1 MAQIVIDYALL
12 AISIVILAT
21 CTGII
26 WIAINRR
33 MVERIA
39 SIERFAANNNA
50 EAATTTYPS
59 TDRLRARTANRSRA
73 GGVGGPYPTD
83 IGYDAGYGDNT
94 VYFSGGGGSGD
105 GGHSSADGGGSGGD
119 GGGGGGD

>member
-26 WIAINRR
+26 WIVINRR
-33 MVERIA
+33 AVERIA
-39 SIERFAANNNA
+39 SYGQDIPANNNA
-50 EAATTTYPS
+50 TPKKTIYH
-59 TDRLRARTANRSRA
+59 RTASRSRA

-94 VYFSGGGGSGD
+94 VYYSGGGSGD
-105 GGHSSADGGGSGGD
+105 SGHSSAEGGSGD
-119 GGGGGGD
+119 